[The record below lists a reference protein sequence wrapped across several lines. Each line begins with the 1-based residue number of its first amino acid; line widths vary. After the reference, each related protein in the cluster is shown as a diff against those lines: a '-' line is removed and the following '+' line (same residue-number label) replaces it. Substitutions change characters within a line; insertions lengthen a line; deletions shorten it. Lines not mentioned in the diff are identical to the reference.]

1 MIKSLKKGKE
11 YNFYEKDKSYEI
23 QEWRFEIQEWRF
35 EIQEWRLLFCL
46 VLECCYNQVFFDI
59 LYWKYKRIVKYI
71 LEDFY

>member
-1 MIKSLKKGKE
+1 MQIPVVIKNLKKGKE
-11 YNFYEKDKSYEI
+11 YNFYEKDKSY
-23 QEWRFEIQEWRF
+23 EIQEWRF

>member
-1 MIKSLKKGKE
+1 MIKNLKKGKK
-11 YNFYEKDKSYEI
+11 YNFYEKDKSY
-23 QEWRFEIQEWRF
+23 